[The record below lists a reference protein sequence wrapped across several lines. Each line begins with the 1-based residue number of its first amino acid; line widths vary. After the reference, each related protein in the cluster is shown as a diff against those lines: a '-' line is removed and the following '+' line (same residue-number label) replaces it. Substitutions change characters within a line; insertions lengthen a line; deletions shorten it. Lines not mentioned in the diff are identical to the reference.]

1 MCVCVCVCVCV
12 CECLCVLNAALL
24 LFNDTPTPFFIMIF
38 HNNVQP
44 GMLWWM
50 TLKYNLPNGCFV
62 YLSCWGVHRASYCNC
77 METDRSQSERSQ
89 FIFSFLLCIIHYLR
103 AVLIQ
108 GRYSEIGSCLG
119 VVPNWTAEQLQTIT
133 PANHELVI
141 IQKLR
146 CKVGSSFESQLIKW
160 DFAFMLYIL
169 SMWTCAETE
178 GKMIFLYSGGLRALV
193 CRALWV

>member
-1 MCVCVCVCVCV
+1 MSR
-12 CECLCVLNAALL
+12 
-24 LFNDTPTPFFIMIF
+24 
-38 HNNVQP
+38 
-44 GMLWWM
+44 WM
-50 TLKYNLPNGCFV
+50 TLKYNLSNGCFV

-77 METDRSQSERSQ
+77 METDRSLSERSQ

-169 SMWTCAETE
+169 SMWTCRNGGENDFSLLRRLAGSGMQSTVSLNP
-178 GKMIFLYSGGLRALV
+178 KMYLTRMVRGDSNAKLAAQLCLTNQHSEKIR
-193 CRALWV
+193 RT